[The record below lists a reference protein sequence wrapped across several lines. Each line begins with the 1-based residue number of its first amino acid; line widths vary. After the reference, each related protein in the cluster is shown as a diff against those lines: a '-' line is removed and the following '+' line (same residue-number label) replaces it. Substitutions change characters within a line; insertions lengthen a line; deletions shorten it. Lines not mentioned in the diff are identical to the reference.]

1 MKQIC
6 RLPLWGLAL
15 ALLSIVAPSEV
26 SSSLVRQMTFEE
38 VATQAKVIVLGR
50 VSKIPEMA
58 VYDRATHDVYR
69 RNLIQVEEYLKGAG
83 PKAEIEVR
91 TFGGEFVTDGLGL
104 EGPRIQFV
112 Q

>member
-58 VYDRATHDVYR
+58 VYDRATKQVYR
-69 RNLIQVEEYLKGAG
+69 RNSVHVEEYLKGTG
-83 PKAEIEVR
+83 PTHELEVV
-91 TFGGEFVTDGLGL
+91 TFGGDFIADGTGLG
-104 EGPRIQFV
+104 GPRM
-112 Q
+112 